1 MSEEQGLTVKK
12 SDNFSEWYTQVVQKA
27 ELADMRY
34 NVKGFLVHR
43 PWAVRIMKKMYVLLE
58 EELEKKGH
66 EPVWFPSVIPESF
79 FKKEAEHAKGFEADV
94 FWITEGGSDNKKF
107 EERLALRPTSETAMY
122 TIFPLWIQG
131 WKDLPL
137 KVYQSS
143 QVWRYEGKATR
154 PFIRGREFFWIEAHD
169 VFATEREALEQVRED
184 METTENILHKEFC
197 LPFVFLVRPKHD
209 TFPGAVNTFAADS
222 VMPDGKIIQ
231 LPSTHMLGQNFS
243 KGFGIKFI
251 DKNEEKVNA
260 WQTCY
265 GPAVWRIFGAM
276 IGIHGDDKGLIV
288 PPRVSPIDAVIVPI
302 FFEKNAKEVLE
313 KCETI
318 KNSLEK
324 SGLRIKID
332 LRDSYTPGWKF
343 NYWELKGAPVR
354 IEIGP
359 RDVKAKKVVLVRR
372 DTGEKAIIDDKLAAE
387 SVKKALDAIQKNL
400 VEKADRFFKES
411 IRDAKLFSEMK
422 KTLDEKGGL
431 VRTNWCEKIE
441 CADEIKNKATAEIRG
456 TLFGKTE
463 KIFGKCV
470 SCGKDAK
477 SVVYIGRAY

>member
-27 ELADMRY
+27 ELADLRY

-43 PWAVRIMKKMYVLLE
+43 PWSVRIMKNMYALLE
-58 EELEKKGH
+58 NELESKGH

-79 FKKEAEHAKGFEADV
+79 FEKEAEHAKGFKAEV
-94 FWITEGGSDNKKF
+94 FWVTEGGSDSKKF

-122 TIFPLWIQG
+122 TMFSLWVQG

-137 KVYQSS
+137 KVYQSG

-169 VFATEREALEQVRED
+169 VFATEREALSQVKDD
-184 METTENILHKEFC
+184 MATTEDIVHKKFA
-197 LPFVFLVRPKHD
+197 LPFLFLTRPKHD
-209 TFPGAVNTFAADS
+209 TFAGAVNTFAADS
-222 VMPDGKIIQ
+222 IMPDGKIIQ

-243 KGFGIKFI
+243 KAFGIKFL
-251 DKNEEKVNA
+251 DEDENKSYA

-276 IGIHGDDKGLIV
+276 IAIHGDDKGLIA
-288 PPRVSPIDAVIVPI
+288 PPAVSPIDAVIVPI
-302 FFEKNAKEVLE
+302 LFEKE
-313 KCETI
+313 KKDILDKCSSI
-318 KNSLEK
+318 KASLEK
-324 SGLRIKID
+324 DGLRITLD
-332 LRDSYTPGWKF
+332 GRDNYTPGWKF

-359 RDVKAKKVVLVRR
+359 RDMKAKKAVLVRR
-372 DTGEKAIIDDKLAAE
+372 DTGEKSVVDEKNISAE
-387 SVKKALDAIQKNL
+387 IKKALEKMQSDIVKKADEFFQKN
-400 VEKADRFFKES
+400 
-411 IRDAKLFSEMK
+411 IRDAKRFSEMK
-422 KTLDEKGGL
+422 SILDESGGL
-431 VRTNWCEKIE
+431 IRTNWCESAG
-441 CADEIKNKATAEIRG
+441 CADDVKDKATAEIRG
-456 TLFGKTE
+456 TLFGKSE
-463 KIFGKCV
+463 KVFAKCV

-477 SVVYIGRAY
+477 SVVYVGRAY

>member
-12 SDNFSEWYTQVVQKA
+12 ADFSEWYTQVVQKA

-43 PWAVRIMKKMYVLLE
+43 PWAVRIMKKMYSLLE
-58 EELEKKGH
+58 TELEKKGH
-66 EPVWFPSVIPESF
+66 EPVWFPAVIPESF
-79 FKKEAEHAKGFEADV
+79 FKKEAEHAKGFEAEV
-94 FWITEGGSDNKKF
+94 FWITEGGSGGKKF

-122 TIFPLWIQG
+122 TMFPLWIQG

-169 VFATEREALEQVRED
+169 VFATEKEALDQVKED
-184 METTENILHKEFC
+184 MDTTENILHKEFC
-197 LPFVFLVRPKHD
+197 LPFIFLVRPKHD

-222 VMPDGKIIQ
+222 IMPDGKIIQ

-243 KGFGIKFI
+243 KGFGIKFL
-251 DKNEEKVNA
+251 DKDESKAYA

-276 IGIHGDDKGLIV
+276 IGIHGDDKGLVI
-288 PPRVSPIDAVIVPI
+288 PPSVSPLDAVIVPI
-302 FFEKNAKEVLE
+302 LFEKDSKEVLE
-313 KCETI
+313 KCETV
-318 KNSLEK
+318 KTTLEK
-324 SGLRIKID
+324 AGLIIKV
-332 LRDSYTPGWKF
+332 DSRSPTPGWKF

-359 RDVKAKKVVLVRR
+359 RDVKAKKVVLVMR
-372 DTGEKAIIDDKLAAE
+372 DTGEKAVVDEKTVVE
-387 SVKKALDAIQKNL
+387 NVKKALDSIQRNL
-400 VEKADRFFKES
+400 VEKADKYFREN
-411 IRDAKLFSEMK
+411 IRDARLFSEMK
-422 KTLDEKGGL
+422 KTLDENGGL
-431 VRTNWCEKIE
+431 VRTNWCEKVE

-463 KIFGKCV
+463 KTFAKCV

-477 SVVYIGRAY
+477 SVVYVGRAY